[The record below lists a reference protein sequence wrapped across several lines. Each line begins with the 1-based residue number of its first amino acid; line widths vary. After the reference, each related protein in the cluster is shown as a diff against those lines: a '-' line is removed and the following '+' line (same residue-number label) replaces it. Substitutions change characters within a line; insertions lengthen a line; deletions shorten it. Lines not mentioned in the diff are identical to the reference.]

1 MLIEIPEL
9 RRCCCCLPLRRGI
22 LIFGY
27 ISLFLTILFGTLQIV
42 LCVFYHNMKSSFAT
56 TAALYR
62 GVIMEVQLCIV
73 FLLYSLDIVFHIVLI
88 VGAHMKRRRLLRIYY
103 YYELTTMVATFV
115 VVLITYIDLH
125 RYPRWNFILTEF
137 SLAFTGFVLQV
148 YLVLLVRSELNKD
161 RYQEGTSSFIN
172 HVAEVFIDPPL
183 RRQWRTDL

>member
-27 ISLFLTILFGTLQIV
+27 ISL
-42 LCVFYHNMKSSFAT
+42 
-56 TAALYR
+56 
-62 GVIMEVQLCIV
+62 
-73 FLLYSLDIVFHIVLI
+73 
-88 VGAHMKRRRLLRIYY
+88 KRRRLLRIYY

-115 VVLITYIDLH
+115 VVLITYIDFD

-137 SLAFTGFVLQV
+137 CLAFTGFVLQV
-148 YLVLLVRSELNKD
+148 YLVLLVRSELKKD
-161 RYQEGTSSFIN
+161 RYQEGTSSYIN